1 MDRSV
6 TKCSLFEALKVL
18 LKYLTSIAF
27 FIKI

>member
-18 LKYLTSIAF
+18 LKYLTNVTCF
-27 FIKI
+27 KI